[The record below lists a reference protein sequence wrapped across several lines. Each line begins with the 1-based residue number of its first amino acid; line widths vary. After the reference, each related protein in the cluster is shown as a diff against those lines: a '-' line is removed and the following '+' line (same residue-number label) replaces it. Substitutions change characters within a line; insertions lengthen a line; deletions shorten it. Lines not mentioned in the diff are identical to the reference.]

1 MGLFAK
7 ITTGSDPRTS
17 RIAGILLML
26 LAMLAFS
33 FADAAGKTVV
43 AIYSVGQLLVLR
55 ALAGLF
61 VLSPLIWR
69 QRSAFLRLERP
80 GLQLARTLIAAC
92 EVAVFYLATVY
103 LPLADVITFYLAS
116 SLFVS
121 VGAALFLGETIDRP
135 RGIAIVTGFVGVLIA
150 LQPSAQTMSWPA
162 LIAILASVLFAGLL
176 LLTRFLRQTPDMVLA
191 SQQFVGTLLLGLVLA
206 PSGWITPS
214 ATDLVWFAI
223 SGAVS
228 AVGLLCVNRS
238 LRLAPASVVVPYQ
251 YTMIIFAAAFG
262 WLLFGDV
269 PSRATVAGVA
279 IIIAAG
285 LYLGWR
291 ERGASRAADRS

>member
-7 ITTGSDPRTS
+7 ITTASDPRTA

-33 FADAAGKTVV
+33 FSDAAGKTVV
-43 AIYSVGQLLVLR
+43 ATYSVGQLLLLR

-69 QRSAFLRLERP
+69 QRKAFLRLERP
-80 GLQLARTLIAAC
+80 GVQLARMVIAAC
-92 EVAVFYLATVY
+92 EVAVFYLAAAY

-121 VGAALFLGETIDRP
+121 VGAALFLGETIDRA
-135 RGIAIVTGFVGVLIA
+135 RGIAIVVGFVGVLIA

-191 SQQFVGTLLLGLVLA
+191 SQQFAGTLLLGLVLA
-206 PSGWITPS
+206 PSDWITPS

-238 LRLAPASVVVPYQ
+238 LRLAPARVVVPYQ

-269 PSRATVAGVA
+269 PSRATVAGVV
-279 IIIAAG
+279 IIISAG

-291 ERGASRAADRS
+291 ERSAPRPSEGG

>member
-1 MGLFAK
+1 MGLFGK
-7 ITTGSDPRTS
+7 ITTASDPRTA
-17 RIAGILLML
+17 RIVGIALML

-43 AIYSVGQLLVLR
+43 ATYSVGQLLVLR
-55 ALAGLF
+55 ALAGLL

-69 QRSAFLRLERP
+69 QRKAFVRLERP

-92 EVAVFYLATVY
+92 EVAVFYLATAY

-121 VGAALFLGETIDRP
+121 VGAAVFLGETIDRA
-135 RGIAIVTGFVGVLIA
+135 RAIAIVIGFVGVLVA
-150 LQPSAQTMSWPA
+150 LQPSPQSVSWPA

-176 LLTRFLRQTPDMVLA
+176 LLTRFLRNTPDMVLA
-191 SQQFVGTLLLGLVLA
+191 SQQFAGTLLLGAALA
-206 PSGWITPS
+206 PPSWITP
-214 ATDLVWFAI
+214 APADLIWFAV

-251 YTMIIFAAAFG
+251 YTMIVFAAGFG
-262 WLLFGDV
+262 WLMFGDV
-269 PSRATVAGVA
+269 PSSATLIGGV
-279 IIIAAG
+279 IIVGAG
-285 LYLGWR
+285 LYLGLR
-291 ERGASRAADRS
+291 ERRPTAGS